1 MEISNRILSP
11 ELFDEDSALIEIITK
26 LKAEEQ
32 VTSQQ
37 LSKAF
42 QDDDDTEWQSYLG
55 LINLLYAQLKRKHE
69 PAMPLK
75 SKMGETLRL
84 RG

>member
-32 VTSQQ
+32 VTSQ
-37 LSKAF
+37 
-42 QDDDDTEWQSYLG
+42 
-55 LINLLYAQLKRKHE
+55 
-69 PAMPLK
+69 
-75 SKMGETLRL
+75 
-84 RG
+84 